1 VLNPS
6 SITALPTGYPDP
18 EGASRNQTL
27 RPFPATT
34 ISLPPGGP
42 GQRSVRTGFEAVV
55 PGSPIE
61 GTPQVAAVPEG
72 TMSSTEHQS
81 EPTAKPGQTD
91 RPAGTVDEDAN
102 PPLTDPTET
111 EPDRDQ
117 KTVPPQDTPPAVPPY
132 EGRT

>member
-1 VLNPS
+1 M
-6 SITALPTGYPDP
+6 
-18 EGASRNQTL
+18 NQTL
-27 RPFPATT
+27 STLSRHHHLAPA
-34 ISLPPGGP
+34 GGP
-42 GQRSVRTGFEAVV
+42 SQRSVRTGFEAVV

-61 GTPQVAAVPEG
+61 RTPQVAAVPEG
-72 TMSSTEHQS
+72 TMSTTEHQS
-81 EPTAKPGQTD
+81 EPTAKPAQTD

-111 EPDRDQ
+111 EPDRNQ